1 MDSVRSGEVTELT
14 RREFLKTTTAAA
26 SLSLAAVPGA
36 MAAAEAGE
44 RAGGAEEPQANQ
56 GAATP
61 RRGGLLLPQRNA
73 TRDLIDLSG
82 LWQFQLDP
90 KEEGEAGRWFE
101 KLPAPRT
108 IAVPCSWNEL
118 FDDAH
123 DYLGTAWYLQQTWVP
138 QRWKGSRVFLRVGSA
153 NYAAAVWL
161 NGRRVTQHFG
171 GHLPFV
177 VDITDAIAWDRANVL
192 AISVENKQLPE
203 RVPAGVANAGGAMG
217 GGLTGAYPLTT
228 YDFFPF
234 TGLHRQV
241 VLYSVPSTFI
251 DDVQVV
257 TDIEGTDGVVHV
269 RVDASGGYNG
279 RGTVRLNET
288 DTPLTF
294 RAGVAEATI
303 RVPSARL
310 WHPGD
315 PHLYPLAI
323 TLDAG
328 QSHGQG
334 KGQSKQAQ
342 AQAAATDSYTLDIG
356 IRTVAVRGDQIL
368 LNGQPIMLR
377 GFGKHED
384 FPINGRGLNV
394 PLVIRDGELLKWVGA
409 NSYRT
414 SHYPYSEEAMLI
426 ADRLGFLII
435 DEIPAVSLMFTDG
448 EEVIA
453 KRLAQ
458 CQQDIEELI
467 TRDRN
472 HPSVI
477 MWSVAN
483 EPMAGLP
490 LTGAPPAAA
499 AAVSAG
505 TKFFTQMY
513 ERTRSLDPTR
523 PVTLVGLQGGPVEW
537 LQIFDVTS
545 INRYY
550 GWYALGGRLDQAA
563 EALSRELDDLHKRL
577 GKPIVLTEFGTDTAA
592 GTHSEPAEM
601 WSEEYQVEFL
611 KRYLDV
617 TATKPF
623 VAGLHVWNFADFKT
637 GQGIIRMGGLN
648 MKGVFTRDRRP
659 KMAANFLRSRW
670 VKS

>member
-1 MDSVRSGEVTELT
+1 MTDRKDSDVT
-14 RREFLKTTTAAA
+14 RRDFIRSTTTVTLGLAALQTPAALDASAAEQAA
-26 SLSLAAVPGA
+26 SSAA
-36 MAAAEAGE
+36 
-44 RAGGAEEPQANQ
+44 PQRHA
-56 GAATP
+56 
-61 RRGGLLLPQRNA
+61 GLLMPQRNA
-73 TRDLIDLSG
+73 SRDLIDLSG

-90 KEEGEAGRWFE
+90 KDEGEASRWFE
-101 KLPAPRT
+101 KLPAPRS

-123 DYLGTAWYLQQTWVP
+123 DYLGTAWYWQQTWVP
-138 QRWKGSRVFLRVGSA
+138 RGWRGSRVFVRVGSA
-153 NYAAAVWL
+153 NYAAKVWL
-161 NGRRVTQHFG
+161 NGKVVAQHMG
-171 GHLPFV
+171 GHLPFIAE
-177 VDITDAIAWDRANVL
+177 ITESIAWDRANVL

-203 RVPAGVANAGGAMG
+203 RVPPGPPAAAGGGAGG
-217 GGLTGAYPLTT
+217 GGLTGGYPLTM

-234 TGLHRQV
+234 AGLHRQV
-241 VLYSVPSTFI
+241 VLYSVPTMSI
-251 DDVQVV
+251 DDVRV
-257 TDIEGTDGVVHV
+257 TTEIEGSDGVVHV
-269 RVDASGGYNG
+269 RVDTSGPYNG
-279 RGTVRLNET
+279 RGTARLNDT

-294 RAGVAEATI
+294 RNGTAEATI
-303 RVPSARL
+303 RVPSARF

-315 PHLYPLAI
+315 PHLYPL
-323 TLDAG
+323 TVSLDSG
-328 QSHGQG
+328 
-334 KGQSKQAQ
+334 KQAT
-342 AQAAATDSYTLDIG
+342 TDSYSLEIG
-356 IRTVAVRGDQIL
+356 IRTIAVRGDQIL
-368 LNGQPIMLR
+368 LNGQPILLR

-384 FPINGRGLNV
+384 FPISGKGLNV
-394 PLVIRDGELLKWVGA
+394 PVVVRDGELLKWVGA

-435 DEIPAVSLMFTDG
+435 DEIPAVGLSFTDK
-448 EEVIA
+448 EELITQ
-453 KRLAQ
+453 RLAQ
-458 CQQDIEELI
+458 CERQIEELI

-490 LTGAPPAAA
+490 GAGGGPPAA

-505 TKFFTQMY
+505 TAFFTRMY
-513 ERTRSLDPTR
+513 ERARALDPSR
-523 PVTLVGLQGGPVEW
+523 PVTMVGIQGGPLEW
-537 LQIFDVTS
+537 HAIFDVVA

-550 GWYALGGRLDQAA
+550 GWYAMGGRLDQAA
-563 EALSRELDDLHKRL
+563 EALSRELDTLHQRIN
-577 GKPIVLTEFGTDTAA
+577 KPIVLTEFGTDTVA
-592 GTHSEPAEM
+592 GTHSEPPEM

-670 VKS
+670 VK

>member
-1 MDSVRSGEVTELT
+1 MSGVLPVAASETVGQAAGQAAQAGAPT
-14 RREFLKTTTAAA
+14 RR
-26 SLSLAAVPGA
+26 S
-36 MAAAEAGE
+36 
-44 RAGGAEEPQANQ
+44 
-56 GAATP
+56 
-61 RRGGLLLPQRNA
+61 GLLLPQRNA

-90 KEEGEAGRWFE
+90 TDEGEANRWFE

-177 VDITDAIAWDRANVL
+177 VDITDAIAWDRANVIG
-192 AISVENKQLPE
+192 ISVENKQLPE
-203 RVPAGVANAGGAMG
+203 RVPAGIANGGGAMG
-217 GGLTGAYPLTT
+217 GGLTGGYPLTT

-251 DDVQVV
+251 DDVKVV
-257 TDIEGTDGVVHV
+257 TDLEGTDGVVHV

-279 RGTVRLNET
+279 RGIARLNDV

-294 RAGVAEATI
+294 RSGVAEATV
-303 RVPSARL
+303 RVPTARL

-315 PHLYPLAI
+315 PHLYPLTV
-323 TLDAG
+323 TLGAG
-328 QSHGQG
+328 
-334 KGQSKQAQ
+334 ANV
-342 AQAAATDSYTLDIG
+342 TDSYSLDIG

-368 LNGQPIMLR
+368 LNGQSIMLR

-435 DEIPAVSLMFTDG
+435 DEIPAVSLMFTDSQ
-448 EEVIA
+448 EILD

-490 LTGAPPAAA
+490 LAGAAPAAA

-513 ERTRSLDPTR
+513 EHTRALDPTR
-523 PVTLVGLQGGPVEW
+523 PVTLVGIQSGPVEW
-537 LQIFDVTS
+537 LQIFDVTA

-670 VKS
+670 VK